1 MDILRRSL
9 ALVLVLE
16 RHISPRP
23 FLAIKR
29 DTNGSCVSN
38 GVELEEHGFK
48 FCGCD
53 LEGVHFDEFLGKCQ
67 WDVQLRNV
75 SREKW
80 FTFFLSTIQ
89 NHPFFTTATSPDLSH
104 PSGDMDSLVAVGLR
118 Q

>member
-1 MDILRRSL
+1 MRMDILRRSL

-29 DTNGSCVSN
+29 DTNGSCVGN
-38 GVELEEHGFK
+38 GIELEEHSFE

-67 WDVQLRNV
+67 RVMRLRDV
-75 SREKW
+75 
-80 FTFFLSTIQ
+80 
-89 NHPFFTTATSPDLSH
+89 
-104 PSGDMDSLVAVGLR
+104 SG
-118 Q
+118 